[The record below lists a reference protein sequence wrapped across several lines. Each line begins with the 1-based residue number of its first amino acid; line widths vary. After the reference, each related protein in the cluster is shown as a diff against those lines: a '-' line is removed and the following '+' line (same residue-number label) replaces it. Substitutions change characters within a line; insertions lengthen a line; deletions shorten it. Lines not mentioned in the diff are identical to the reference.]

1 MRANH
6 ALELHFTGGQRHA
19 AARLTEPTEEE
30 ACQLPHAIEAK
41 AARHDWIALKMAWEI
56 PVVGAY
62 IVFGTDKALVEL
74 PAGFGNFGDAMHHQ
88 HWWQGELCI
97 AGTEQL
103 AACAAEELFIPVA
116 RFLFCHYASLEDH
129 SDVVIPVVRTDRVVV
144 VSGTSLTQSVSGSK
158 ILQRV
163 FPKKQGITM
172 PIDT

>member
-6 ALELHFTGGQRHA
+6 ALELHFTGRKRHTA
-19 AARLTEPTEEE
+19 TRLTEPAEEE
-30 ACQLPHAIEAK
+30 ACQLPHAVEAK

-56 PVVGAY
+56 PVVGAD
-62 IVFGTDKALVEL
+62 IVFGTDIALVEL
-74 PAGFGNFGDAMHHQ
+74 SAGFGNFGDAVHHQ

-129 SDVVIPVVRTDRVVV
+129 SDVTVSVARSGRVFIF
-144 VSGTSLTQSVSGSK
+144 SGTPLT
-158 ILQRV
+158 
-163 FPKKQGITM
+163 
-172 PIDT
+172 